1 MRRSQ
6 SEDGLEVMSLEHL
19 EGLILFGHLLRG
31 QGLLVRG
38 HRHRGRGQGGGGGR
52 GRDHYWGGE
61 ASGVGGLGLMLLLLN
76 LNC

>member
-19 EGLILFGHLLRG
+19 EGLILFGHFLRG

-52 GRDHYWGGE
+52 GWDDYRGGE
-61 ASGVGGLGLMLLLLN
+61 ATGA
-76 LNC
+76 